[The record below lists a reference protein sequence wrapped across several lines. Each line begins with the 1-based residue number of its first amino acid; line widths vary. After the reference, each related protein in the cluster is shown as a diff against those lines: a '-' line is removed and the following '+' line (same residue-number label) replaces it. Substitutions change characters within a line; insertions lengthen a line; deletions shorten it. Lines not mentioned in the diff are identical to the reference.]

1 MASVIKMPSVNKK
14 FCKKCEERHVPPTG
28 RNCKRAVEDQVSNSN
43 GLVRDAAVTQA
54 GEGLPDGQQLQW
66 KILEQLEKVN
76 KRLDK
81 VEDKMAVGG
90 DTQDSLELST
100 SKFSTPSSTST
111 VKKHKSKRKVQIS
124 SDSSSDSD
132 SPNSEV
138 LKSPQLQKKVDKRI
152 RQLETSSQCSGRDTC
167 KHKSKHGGNV
177 EVSVKTKVSW
187 PHEPILGGVNR
198 QRINYDQLSLT
209 QWVHGFCQNILD
221 EPSVKRRDV
230 MVAYMGELMEDAT
243 DFSWQGA
250 KAANAVLLCEMER
263 GKITWE
269 DQGRIDRIHRA
280 YAQKHVGSN
289 KSNWPKLG
297 EHTRK
302 PWFCKSFQTGMCAS
316 LKDHE
321 TNGKLHRHICA
332 FCLSMGKQLQHAEK
346 DCIHKKNGSKNEP
359 GAASH

>member
-1 MASVIKMPSVNKK
+1 MPNVNKK
-14 FCKKCEERHVPPTG
+14 FCKKCKERHVPPTG
-28 RNCKRAVEDQVSNSN
+28 RNCKRVVEDQTNNSN
-43 GLVRDAAVTQA
+43 GTVRDAAVTQT
-54 GEGLPDGQQLQW
+54 GEGLPDGQQLQG

-81 VEDKMAVGG
+81 VEDKMAAVG

-100 SKFSTPSSTST
+100 SKFSAPVSIST
-111 VKKHKSKRKVQIS
+111 VKKCKSKRKVPLS

-132 SPNSEV
+132 SPSLEV
-138 LKSPQLQKKVDKRI
+138 LKSPELQKKVDKRI
-152 RQLETSSQCSGRDTC
+152 RQLEHSSQCSGRDTAC
-167 KHKSKHGGNV
+167 KHKSKRGGNV
-177 EVSVKTKVSW
+177 EVSVKNKVSW
-187 PHEPILGGVNR
+187 PHEPILGGINR

-230 MVAYMGELMEDAT
+230 MVAYMGELMED
-243 DFSWQGA
+243 FSWQGA
-250 KAANAVLLCEMER
+250 KAAHAVLLCEMER

-269 DQGRIDRIHRA
+269 DQGRIDRIRRA

-289 KSNWPKLG
+289 KSNWQKLG
-297 EHTRK
+297 EQTRK

-332 FCLSMGKQLQHAEK
+332 FWP
-346 DCIHKKNGSKNEP
+346 IHG
-359 GAASH
+359 

>member
-1 MASVIKMPSVNKK
+1 MEEEPVN
-14 FCKKCEERHVPPTG
+14 T
-28 RNCKRAVEDQVSNSN
+28 N

-81 VEDKMAVGG
+81 VEGKVAAADH
-90 DTQDSLELST
+90 TQDSLELSN
-100 SKFSTPSSTST
+100 SKFSTPSVNST
-111 VKKHKSKRKVQIS
+111 VKKCKRKVQIS

-132 SPNSEV
+132 SPSLEV
-138 LKSPQLQKKVDKRI
+138 LRSPQLQRKVDRRI
-152 RQLETSSQCSGRDTC
+152 RELEHSSQCSGRDAC
-167 KHKSKHGGNV
+167 KQKSKRGGNV
-177 EVSVKTKVSW
+177 EVSVKAKVAW
-187 PHEPILGGVNR
+187 PHEPILGGINR
-198 QRINYDQLSLT
+198 QRVNYDQLSLT

-221 EPSVKRRDV
+221 EPSTKRRNV

-250 KAANAVLLCEMER
+250 KAAHAVLLCEMER
-263 GKITWE
+263 GKVTWE
-269 DQGRIDRIHRA
+269 DQSRIDRIRRA
-280 YAQKHVGSN
+280 YAQKHVGPS
-289 KSNWPKLG
+289 KSSWQKTG
-297 EHTRK
+297 EQTRK
-302 PWFCKSFQTGMCAS
+302 PWFCKNFQTGICS
-316 LKDHE
+316 SGKDHE

-346 DCIHKKNGSKNEP
+346 DCIHKKGSSKNEL

>member
-1 MASVIKMPSVNKK
+1 MPSVNKK
-14 FCKKCEERHVPPTG
+14 FCKKCDERHVPPTG
-28 RNCKRAVEDQVSNSN
+28 RNCKRAVEDKSNNSN
-43 GLVRDAAVTQA
+43 GTVRDAAVTQT
-54 GEGLPDGQQLQW
+54 GEGVPDGQQLQW
-66 KILEQLEKVN
+66 KMLEQLEKVN

-81 VEDKMAVGG
+81 VEDQMAAGG
-90 DTQDSLELST
+90 DTQDSLELSN
-100 SKFSTPSSTST
+100 SKFSTPGSTST
-111 VKKHKSKRKVQIS
+111 VKKCKSKRKVPIS
-124 SDSSSDSD
+124 IDSSSDSD
-132 SPNSEV
+132 SPSLEV

-152 RQLETSSQCSGRDTC
+152 RQLEHSSQCSGRDSAC
-167 KHKSKHGGNV
+167 KHKSKRGGNV

-187 PHEPILGGVNR
+187 PHEPILGGANR
-198 QRINYDQLSLT
+198 QRVNYDQLSLT

-221 EPSVKRRDV
+221 EPSVKRRDA

-243 DFSWQGA
+243 GFSWQGA
-250 KAANAVLLCEMER
+250 KAAHAVLLCEMER

-269 DQGRIDRIHRA
+269 DQGRIDRIRRA
-280 YAQKHVGSN
+280 YAQKHVGSS
-289 KSNWPKLG
+289 KSSWQKLG

-302 PWFCKSFQTGMCAS
+302 PWFCKHFQTGMCAS

-346 DCIHKKNGSKNEP
+346 DCIHKKSSSKNEP